1 VTWATRTKDWMKSF
15 LVVLAL
21 LATMLVIA
29 GVMSMMHHRA
39 CGRLDAERI
48 SHLEPGHIHP
58 GPDSIYVKGVGP
70 GPPPSE
76 LVAYYE
82 AEAAMEN
89 ANCGGTGKPGPG
101 D

>member
-1 VTWATRTKDWMKSF
+1 MKS
-15 LVVLAL
+15 LLIVVAL
-21 LATMLVIA
+21 LATMLLIA
-29 GVMSMMHHRA
+29 GAFSMIRHRS

-58 GPDSIYVKGVGP
+58 GPDSIYVRGVGP

-89 ANCGGTGKPGPG
+89 AGCSGTGRPGPG

>member
-1 VTWATRTKDWMKSF
+1 MKS
-15 LVVLAL
+15 LLIVVAL
-21 LATMLVIA
+21 LAVMLVIA
-29 GVMSMMHHRA
+29 GGLSMLRHRT

-58 GPDSIYVKGVGP
+58 GPDSIYVRGVGP

-89 ANCGGTGKPGPG
+89 AGCSGTGRPGPG

>member
-1 VTWATRTKDWMKSF
+1 VTWATRTKDWMKS
-15 LVVLAL
+15 LVVVLAL
-21 LATMLVIA
+21 FAVMLVIA
-29 GVMSMMHHRA
+29 GVLSMLHNSA

-58 GPDSIYVKGVGP
+58 GPDSIYVRGVGP

-76 LVAYYE
+76 LVAYFE

-89 ANCGGTGKPGPG
+89 AGCPGTGNPGPG

>member
-1 VTWATRTKDWMKSF
+1 LSCSTRAKDLAKSF

-21 LATMLVIA
+21 LAALLAAAAVLTL
-29 GVMSMMHHRA
+29 SRHSA
-39 CGRLDAERI
+39 CGRLNDERL
-48 SHLEPGHIHP
+48 SHLEPGHAHP

-76 LVAYYE
+76 VVAYYE

-89 ANCGGTGKPGPG
+89 AGCPGTGRPGPG

>member
-1 VTWATRTKDWMKSF
+1 MKSL
-15 LVVLAL
+15 LVVVAIVAVVL
-21 LATMLVIA
+21 LIA
-29 GVMSMMHHRA
+29 GVLSMLRHSA

-48 SHLEPGHIHP
+48 AHLEPGHIHP
-58 GPDSIYVKGVGP
+58 GPDSIYVKGVGA

-89 ANCGGTGKPGPG
+89 AGCEGTGRPGPG

>member
-1 VTWATRTKDWMKSF
+1 MKSL
-15 LVVLAL
+15 LVVVAL
-21 LATMLVIA
+21 LAVMLVLA
-29 GVMSMMHHRA
+29 WGLSMLRDRT

-48 SHLEPGHIHP
+48 SHLEPGHLHP
-58 GPDSIYVKGVGP
+58 GPDSIYVKGIGP

-82 AEAAMEN
+82 AEAAMES
-89 ANCGGTGKPGPG
+89 AGCGGTGRPGPG

>member
-1 VTWATRTKDWMKSF
+1 LTWATRTKDRMKSLL
-15 LVVLAL
+15 LVVAL

-29 GVMSMMHHRA
+29 GVLSMLRHSA

-58 GPDSIYVKGVGP
+58 GPGSIYIKGVGP

-76 LVAYYE
+76 IVAYFE
-82 AEAAMEN
+82 AETAMEN
-89 ANCGGTGKPGPG
+89 AGCPGTGRPGPG